1 MEKEKHVA
9 KVKKSGKGLAL
20 EPEKQEEFKENLK
33 KIKAKGEKEKGSG
46 VVYLGHLP
54 HGFYEGQ
61 LKKYMSQFGKVKAVK
76 VSRSNKTG
84 KSKGYAFVEFQS
96 DDVAR
101 IVADTMNNYLVFERL
116 IKCQYIPSEKLHP
129 KTMGRRSGVF
139 KPPKAHIIARDRHN
153 NRKAEFK
160 QEKSIK
166 RLLKKQKKR
175 SDMLKVLG
183 IDLKMNTLEKV
194 LETGKQIIEEK
205 EKEKLTHETTE
216 TNVKTH
222 VKSNAKTPNSAKKSK
237 SDSKSPLSSAEAT
250 PKGPSTLSKVTPLS
264 SKATPVSS
272 KKAKTPKEAPAV
284 SEGRQQTP
292 KAKPIAA
299 TPVTTKATP
308 PTSKKAKTPK
318 EAPAV
323 SEGRQQTPKGKPIA
337 ATPVTTKAT
346 PPTSKKA
353 KTPKEAPAVSEGR
366 QQTPKAK
373 PLAAT
378 PVTSKATPSTSK
390 KAKTPKGTP
399 AVSKATQQTP
409 EATPA
414 TLKATS
420 VHKLTP
426 MPKKKNR
433 KTISPEISPKDQ
445 SMEILMEDSE
455 EEDISFKTPP
465 NTVRSSKTPTL
476 SASAKKKRPQS
487 GRDNTPVTIQSSKTP
502 TLSASAKKK
511 RSQSGSSNTPVRKI
525 DEPQSKKKRKSLE

>member
-1 MEKEKHVA
+1 MP
-9 KVKKSGKGLAL
+9 LYM
-20 EPEKQEEFKENLK
+20 K

-222 VKSNAKTPNSAKKSK
+222 VKSNAKTPDSAKKSK

-264 SKATPVSS
+264 SKSTPVS
-272 KKAKTPKEAPAV
+272 
-284 SEGRQQTP
+284 
-292 KAKPIAA
+292 
-299 TPVTTKATP
+299 
-308 PTSKKAKTPK
+308 SKKAKTPK

-353 KTPKEAPAVSEGR
+353 KTPK
-366 QQTPKAK
+366 
-373 PLAAT
+373 
-378 PVTSKATPSTSK
+378 
-390 KAKTPKGTP
+390 GTP
-399 AVSKATQQTP
+399 GVGKATQQTP
-409 EATPA
+409 KATTATSKATP
-414 TLKATS
+414 

-433 KTISPEISPKDQ
+433 KTISPQISPKDQ

-476 SASAKKKRPQS
+476 STSVKKKRPQS
-487 GRDNTPVTIQSSKTP
+487 GSSNTPVTVRSDKTP

-511 RSQSGSSNTPVRKI
+511 RPQSGSSNTPLRKI
-525 DEPQSKKKRKSLE
+525 NEPQSKKKRKSLE